1 MTNLG
6 YGEEDGDLAQA
17 HRDFTEVLELEPPHG
32 FLMAQ
37 EKQTA
42 IARLKPLDVDR
53 KYLIVSGG
61 EAFGVATLEKPAQIK
76 LKEFDGEDWQEQ
88 HRVTPRERRQ
98 WWGDEETFYIHRLKE
113 WQPYEGVKL
122 FEDGKVIDE
131 PRLTSAQWQLVSA
144 AKELP
149 KVITLLDEAVSIT
162 DKSEFIINRAAQCDD
177 LKKVLEATYQ
187 IDVKSADGF
196 DEYIPI
202 YSLALVRNPRMRV
215 SKKNLAPEGASENQ
229 EAIKQEDD
237 DMPYEM
243 RRRGD
248 EFCVVKINPDETEET
263 VNCHDS
269 EEDAAA
275 QLAALRI
282 NVEAEED
289 EMAKDDDKQV
299 EIITPEKDRGI
310 EKKAGDTFLTRLKLA
325 AKNIIDII
333 TLAEKETTETEDNK
347 LFMNEVGIGQKI
359 VNGELWHFA
368 YSTNAFE
375 DREGEIFSTKSLEN
389 YVASNEANEDKG
401 YFNLWHINAEDGNF
415 NTDFAR
421 KEWQGV
427 MGRFLVE
434 AGPYLKDEK
443 GKAAKKFFGK
453 YTGGHPEIAP
463 EGWGCSPEFRYLPEE
478 RATGTYENIWITR
491 TSTLPKFAAAN
502 VWTETRQLKHRGNKM
517 ALSEQQKKAAIEIFG
532 DDFVT
537 QMINEAQQKTTDLEI
552 AGVAHKG
559 KEETTPEEK
568 PEQPN
573 INIDMEALA
582 AEVGKQFGANLAPVA
597 EAIET
602 LTAELAALKEWRAN
616 VEKERGIKEHTEAPR
631 FIFEWKRSSEDG
643 KTVVTDDDELK
654 KSKPAETRAAAK
666 GGDAWTALFK

>member
-76 LKEFDGEDWQEQ
+76 LKEFDAEDWQEQ

-113 WQPYEGVKL
+113 WEPYEGVKL

-187 IDVKSADGF
+187 IDVKSADGYR
-196 DEYIPI
+196 EYIPI

-215 SKKNLAPEGASENQ
+215 SKKNLVPEGA
-229 EAIKQEDD
+229 KQVEIEIEVEPEGD

-263 VNCHDS
+263 VNCHDN

-310 EKKAGDTFLTRLKLA
+310 EKKSGDTFMKRLKLA
-325 AKNIIDII
+325 AKNILDII
-333 TLAEKETTETEDNK
+333 TLAEREQKEVKTDILTSNYGVT
-347 LFMNEVGIGQKI
+347 QKE
-359 VNGELWHFA
+359 VNGDLWHFTW
-368 YSTNAFE
+368 STNAFE
-375 DREGEIFSTKSLEN
+375 DRDREIFSTRSLKQ
-389 YVASNEANEDKG
+389 YVDQAAQSGDRG
-401 YFNLWHINAEDGNF
+401 FFNFWHMRG
-415 NTDFAR
+415 TDFAR
-421 KEWQGV
+421 KEWQMV
-427 MGRFLVE
+427 IGRFLVE
-434 AGPYLKDEK
+434 AGPYLDNQA
-443 GKAAKKFFGK
+443 GKAAKQFFAK
-453 YTGGHPEIAP
+453 YSGNHPEIAP

-478 RATGTYENIWITR
+478 RAKGTYENIWITR

-502 VWTETRQLKHRGNKM
+502 IWTETSQLARSKM
-517 ALSEQQKKAAIEIFG
+517 AITDYSDDQIKAAIEVFKDEEFLKTIIQQG
-532 DDFVT
+532 EDKT
-537 QMINEAQQKTTDLEI
+537 AELEAI
-552 AGVAHKG
+552 GVAHKG

-631 FIFEWKRSSEDG
+631 FIFEWKRASEDG